1 MFKKAA
7 IVAATTGAL
16 MLAGSPA
23 FASDGLDGDDNNQTE
38 QTGLVN
44 VNDVLNDP
52 NVGLCDLNVNVL
64 AVQVRDVLN
73 DFGVALPLLAA
84 GSPAANETVA
94 NDTCVADTEIDTE
107 MDSDGHSK
115 GGH

>member
-1 MFKKAA
+1 MLKKAA

-23 FASDGLDGDDNNQTE
+23 FATGGGDGIDNNDHNNHTGQV
-38 QTGLVN
+38 GLVN
-44 VNDVLNDP
+44 VNDVLNHN

-73 DFGVALPLLAA
+73 DLGVAVPVLSPQ
-84 GSPAANETVA
+84 SPAANETVA
-94 NDTCVADTEIDTE
+94 PDICVADTEV
-107 MDSDGHSK
+107 DGH
-115 GGH
+115 